1 LRERVQEAL
10 REMKRLPPGA
20 LRLVPS
26 VPDSDDLAP
35 APAPARGHRVGPE
48 PSREGMAHPP
58 AGLADEFGNGPQ
70 THAKRGAWFS
80 VEPIVVHCESVR
92 HSYPEPANAKRGLL
106 LPA

>member
-1 LRERVQEAL
+1 
-10 REMKRLPPGA
+10 MKRLPPGA

-80 VEPIVVHCESVR
+80 VEPIVVHCESCGTDTR
-92 HSYPEPANAKRGLL
+92 SRRTRKGDCFSRRRLCQWRAPS
-106 LPA
+106 